1 MLQKSRTMAEDTL
14 TSRSRLLAAGKSLFA
29 RHGYEGTSTAAIVR
43 EAGTSESQLVR
54 YFGGKSGLLNAIFNE
69 AWNRLNDTIGHQ
81 ISAAEHGRE
90 AIVRV
95 LGLIM
100 QAFSRDHEI
109 AFLFLFEGRRVRG
122 DEVKLSE
129 GFLNFYQLVSTLIE
143 RAQKDGSMRSD
154 VAIPVLAAALMGA
167 AEGMIRDRILAE
179 RAGRADSFRED
190 QIREVFMS
198 IVKALA

>member
-1 MLQKSRTMAEDTL
+1 MADDTL
-14 TSRSRLLAAGKSLFA
+14 NSRSRLLTAGKSLFA

-69 AWNRLNDTIGHQ
+69 AWHDLNDTVTHQ
-81 ISAAEHGRE
+81 IRESEHGRD
-90 AIVRV
+90 ALVRV

-100 QAFSRDHEI
+100 QAFSRDHDI
-109 AFLFLFEGRRVRG
+109 AFLFLFEGRRVRA

-129 GFLNFYQLVSTLIE
+129 GFVNFYKLVSALIE
-143 RAQKDGSMRSD
+143 RAQKDGSLRAD
-154 VAIPVLAAALMGA
+154 VPVPVLAAALMGA

-179 RAGRADSFRED
+179 RTGDAEAFRND
-190 QIREVFMS
+190 QIQAVFS
-198 IVKALA
+198 SLIKALA